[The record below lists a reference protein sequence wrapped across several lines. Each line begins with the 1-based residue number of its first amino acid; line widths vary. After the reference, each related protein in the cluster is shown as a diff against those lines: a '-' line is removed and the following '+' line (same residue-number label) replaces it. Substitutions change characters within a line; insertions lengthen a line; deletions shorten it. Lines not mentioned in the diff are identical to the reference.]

1 VNRWDFFTSR
11 RRHTRSKRDWSSDV
25 CSSDLKV
32 HGNSTVRSICK
43 AIEELRKSYG
53 NEFNF
58 ELKRIEFIVN
68 QDEGSIK
75 SLNAQEKKVWNQFQ
89 RAMQVADFIAQQL
102 NHSQDVAKRYR
113 NVFSLAQ
120 LYTIIETDRHGFS
133 KVSLAAHNETAW
145 RMEML
150 ATVDG
155 GEAARC
161 TRLP

>member
-1 VNRWDFFTSR
+1 I
-11 RRHTRSKRDWSSDV
+11 
-25 CSSDLKV
+25 
-32 HGNSTVRSICK
+32 TVSFCHILGM
-43 AIEELRKSYG
+43 IELLRY
-53 NEFNF
+53 
-58 ELKRIEFIVN
+58 
-68 QDEGSIK
+68 K

-150 ATVDG
+150 PTVDG

-161 TRLP
+161 TRLPADSTRPFDGVLRRTLERQAYEIARVKAEQLKQLAKPSDTVLVPIVAEENRFEFSM